1 MIFASWGYWIMENK
15 EKKIALTVRLSPE
28 QYDKMMKYLVKHR
41 LRKQQ
46 AFIEFAIQYA
56 IDNEAS
62 PPPDY

>member
-1 MIFASWGYWIMENK
+1 MENK
-15 EKKIALTVRLSPE
+15 EKKIALMVRLSPD